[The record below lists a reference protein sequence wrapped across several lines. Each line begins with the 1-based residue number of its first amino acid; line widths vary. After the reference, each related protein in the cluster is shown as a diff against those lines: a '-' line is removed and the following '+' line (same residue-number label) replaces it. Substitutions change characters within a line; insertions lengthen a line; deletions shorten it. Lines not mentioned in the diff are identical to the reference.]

1 MSHLFVTDLENEI
14 DLVESYIQE
23 YLRPAGLNQ
32 AVEDILSEVLT
43 GSGKKIRPLLLLL
56 AGRCGDHYQENRDRL
71 CQLGALLEMVHLA
84 SLIHDDIVDDSP
96 LRRGRPTIQSRFG
109 KNMAVYAGDLVLSR
123 VMNVLFNNHYM
134 KEGRLFASIIEKM
147 CSGEIGQHDCSFQP
161 NTTVKDYYNNIYG
174 KTAALFEG
182 ACMMGASAGGC
193 GANLTAFFGELGKE
207 FGFLFQMGDD
217 LLDYV
222 SGEQEEGKP
231 VHMDFSE
238 GIMTLP
244 VLYAMENKK
253 YRNTILALLQLA
265 QNQQFTERDQK
276 ELAIAIEASGGMNK
290 AIRVYKESYCQI
302 DKMIRQIPGKKEQ
315 QIFQWIVEKL
325 RLRAI
330 MI

>member
-123 VMNVLFNNHYM
+123 VMNVLFNNHYITRWCLSSVVHQSNLKNLTVKM
-134 KEGRLFASIIEKM
+134 RALILCSLSVRTHLVGIHSLLISVTRLSVSTFTVM
-147 CSGEIGQHDCSFQP
+147 CS
-161 NTTVKDYYNNIYG
+161 
-174 KTAALFEG
+174 L
-182 ACMMGASAGGC
+182 
-193 GANLTAFFGELGKE
+193 EL
-207 FGFLFQMGDD
+207 
-217 LLDYV
+217 V
-222 SGEQEEGKP
+222 
-231 VHMDFSE
+231 
-238 GIMTLP
+238 
-244 VLYAMENKK
+244 
-253 YRNTILALLQLA
+253 
-265 QNQQFTERDQK
+265 
-276 ELAIAIEASGGMNK
+276 
-290 AIRVYKESYCQI
+290 
-302 DKMIRQIPGKKEQ
+302 
-315 QIFQWIVEKL
+315 
-325 RLRAI
+325 
-330 MI
+330 